1 MNVLATVPVA
11 LNALRVNA
19 LRSLLAMLGVIIGV
33 ASVIVMISISDGA
46 KAEVE
51 RQISSLGANTLIVR
65 SGSGG
70 WNGRRSGGGT
80 GTPFSDA
87 DVEAIALLIP
97 GVVSASGELNTQAAI
112 VADGVN
118 WTSRIQ
124 GVNEAYTEIRDW
136 PIENGRMYT
145 AQEVRSQAK
154 VAVLGSAAAE
164 ELFGS
169 TEAAVG
175 RDMRIK
181 NVPFQ
186 VVGTLVARG
195 ESGGGWGGDQ
205 DDIVLA
211 PVSTVRSRLAG
222 GSTTVRDAVGQILV
236 ALAPGEDAALVQADI
251 EDLMRMRRDVRA
263 GDEDNFSVNNPAE
276 FIRAR
281 NETEQQL
288 GLLLAWTGAISLVVG
303 GIGIMNI
310 MLVSVTE
317 RTREIGLRMALGARA
332 RDVRAQFL
340 TESVTLC
347 LAGGL
352 LGLVAGVAG
361 STIFAATGDLP
372 VTVNLTV
379 VAVAIASSLFVGV
392 VFGFYPAHRASR
404 LDPIEALR
412 HE

>member
-46 KAEVE
+46 KAEVD
-51 RQISSLGANTLIVR
+51 RQISSLGANMLIVR
-65 SGSGG
+65 PGSFGFG
-70 WNGRRSGGGT
+70 GRRGGAGT
-80 GTPFSDA
+80 GTPMSDA
-87 DVEAIALLIP
+87 DVEAIVTQVP
-97 GVVSASGELNTQAAI
+97 GVVSASGELSTSAPI
-112 VADGVN
+112 VSDGVN

-124 GVNEAYTEIRDW
+124 GVGDTYTDIRDW
-136 PIENGRMYT
+136 PIENGRMYS
-145 AQEVRSQAK
+145 AAEVRSQAK
-154 VAVLGSAAAE
+154 VAVLGATAAE

-169 TEAAVG
+169 PDSAVG
-175 RDMRIK
+175 RQMRIK
-181 NVPFQ
+181 NVPFE
-186 VVGTLVARG
+186 VVGTLSERG
-195 ESGGGWGGDQ
+195 ESGGWGGNQ

-222 GSTTVRDAVGQILV
+222 GSTTVRNAVSQILV
-236 ALAPGEDAALVQADI
+236 SVAPGEDIAEVQAEI
-251 EDLMRMRRDVRA
+251 EDLMRFRRNIGFA
-263 GDEDNFSVNNPAE
+263 EEDNFSVNNPAE

-281 NETEQQL
+281 NATEAQL

-352 LGLVAGVAG
+352 MGLAAGVAG
-361 STIFAATGDLP
+361 STVFAATGDLP

>member
-1 MNVLATVPVA
+1 MNFLSSAPVA
-11 LNALRVNA
+11 LKALRTNA

-46 KAEVE
+46 KAAVE
-51 RQISSLGANTLIVR
+51 RQIASLGSNMLMIR
-65 SGSGG
+65 PGSFGMG
-70 WNGRRSGGGT
+70 GRRGGAGT
-80 GTPFSDA
+80 GTPMSDA
-87 DVEAIALLIP
+87 DVEAIALQIE
-97 GVVSASGELNTQAAI
+97 GVVSASGELSTSAAI

-124 GVNEAYTEIRDW
+124 GVNDSYVDIRDW
-136 PIENGRMYT
+136 PVENGRMYT
-145 AQEVRSQAK
+145 AGEVDSSAK
-154 VAVLGSAAAE
+154 VAVLGKTVATE
-164 ELFGS
+164 MFGDA
-169 TEAAVG
+169 EAAVG
-175 RDMRIK
+175 KQMRIQ
-181 NVPFQ
+181 NVPFE
-186 VVGTLVARG
+186 VVGTLTERG
-195 ESGGGWGGDQ
+195 DSGFGGDQ

-211 PVSTVRSRLAG
+211 PVTTVRSRLAG
-222 GSTTVRDAVGQILV
+222 GTPTVRNAVSQILV
-236 ALAPGEDAALVQADI
+236 SIAPGSDTEQVQADI
-251 EDLMRMRRDVRA
+251 TDLMRLRRNIRPGA
-263 GDEDNFSVNNPAE
+263 EDDFSVNNPAE

-281 NETEQQL
+281 NETEAQL

-340 TESVTLC
+340 TESVALC

-352 LGLVAGVAG
+352 LGLMVGVGG
-361 STIFAATGDLP
+361 STLFAATGDLP
-372 VTVNLTV
+372 VTVNFTV
-379 VAVAIASSLFVGV
+379 VGVAVLSSLMVGV

-404 LDPIEALR
+404 LDPITALR